1 MSAAVP
7 PTQAPPTR
15 AGRESTDV
23 APIGR
28 MLYLQTRAQLLSR
41 LRTPAFAVLSLG
53 LPVMFFALFDAIFGN
68 QRQAGGISTSDYIL
82 VSYATYAVANVM
94 VYNFGIGVAN
104 ERARKLDLLQR
115 AMPLPPAV
123 AVLSQV
129 LFALVFALIALL
141 ILFAY
146 AFVLGG
152 VRLGATTWL
161 DLIWRLLIGSF
172 PMIGL
177 GMAIGYGASAS
188 SAPAVVNVIYL
199 PMAFLSGIFIPFSV
213 LPGFIQRVGQV
224 LPTYHYAQ
232 LGWATLGRGVANE
245 GSVQAL
251 LWIAG
256 WSVVLLVLALR
267 VYRLDESRK
276 FS

>member
-1 MSAAVP
+1 MMTTAAGP
-7 PTQAPPTR
+7 A
-15 AGRESTDV
+15 V

-28 MLYLQTRAQLLSR
+28 MLVLQTRAQLLSR
-41 LRTPAFAVLSLG
+41 LRTPAFSVLSLG
-53 LPVMFFALFDAIFGN
+53 MPVMFFALFNAIFGS
-68 QRQAGGISTSDYIL
+68 QRQAGGVIAGEYIL

-104 ERARKLDLLQR
+104 ERGRKLDLLQR

-123 AVLSQV
+123 AALAQV
-129 LFALVFALIALL
+129 AAALLFALIALL

-146 AFVLGG
+146 AFVVAGLHLG
-152 VRLGATTWL
+152 VTTWL
-161 DLIWRLLIGSF
+161 DLLWRVVIGSF

-177 GMAIGYGASAS
+177 GMAIGYGTAANA
-188 SAPAVVNVIYL
+188 APAVVNVVYL

-213 LPGFIQRVGQV
+213 LPKVIQNIGQV

-232 LGWATLGRGVANE
+232 LGWNVLGSGVANE
-245 GSVQAL
+245 STLQAL
-251 LWIAG
+251 LWLLA
-256 WSVVLLVLALR
+256 WSVVLLFVAFR
-267 VYRLDESRK
+267 VYRIDESRK